1 MSRAIIAEINRHEE
15 LLLELV
21 ADRFA
26 ARWKEATSP
35 EGVDD
40 ERAEF
45 FRGWSAAWDE
55 AQQALLDI
63 IAGHE
68 EGNDVKMDRWT
79 R

>member
-1 MSRAIIAEINRHEE
+1 MSREIIAGINRHEE

-40 ERAEF
+40 ERPEF
-45 FRGWSAAWDE
+45 FRGWTSAWDE
-55 AQQALLDI
+55 AQQALADI
-63 IAGHE
+63 IADHE
-68 EGNDVKMDRWT
+68 EGNDVRMQRWT